1 MSLSD
6 RDKKIAMVMLPLVL
20 IGAFVFFVMKPKRA
34 EAVQAAKA
42 LEEQRES
49 RDKAVA
55 REQQLLVAK
64 QTFTADY
71 TTVVRLGKAVPTD
84 VDMPSVLVQLER
96 AAKGTGIEFGKITPG
111 PRVPATGGA
120 ASGAAPSGGAAAGS
134 SSAQPVAAGGAS
146 AQSGAGQN
154 VEKANTAAAGS
165 GQASAASQN
174 AAPQAGAPASTPPA
188 GGASGATAVPG
199 LDTVPLELGFTGS
212 FFDLADFFHDLKRF
226 VDVANQDL
234 KIRGR
239 LLTIDSFSFKSESFP
254 KLEAEMKARIFLS
267 PPASGAA
274 AGASPAGPAAPGSSA
289 SAQASDAPTATPTT
303 AAAPGVATP

>member
-6 RDKKIAMVMLPLVL
+6 RDKKIAIVMLPLVL
-20 IGAFVFFVMKPKRA
+20 IGAFVFFIMKPKRA
-34 EAVQAAKA
+34 EAVKAAKA

-49 RDKAVA
+49 RDKAVS

-111 PRVPATGGA
+111 PRVPAAGGA
-120 ASGAAPSGGAAAGS
+120 ASGAAPSGGTAAGS
-134 SSAQPVAAGGAS
+134 SSAQPAAAGGAS
-146 AQSGAGQN
+146 AQSSAGQN

-174 AAPQAGAPASTPPA
+174 ATSGGGSAAAA
-188 GGASGATAVPG
+188 GGASGATGVPG
-199 LDTVPLELGFTGS
+199 LDTVPLELGFTGN

-239 LLTIDSFSFKSESFP
+239 LMTIDSFSFKSESFP

-274 AGASPAGPAAPGSSA
+274 AGASPAGPAAPGSSG